1 MFIIKRNG
9 IKQEFDPTKIDKA
22 ILAAI
27 NSTSCTIP
35 NTTPSQYI
43 SVNDGDS
50 VETIQDRIETWLM
63 EVCPKAAKAFILY
76 RERHKNI
83 RDAKERAEYI
93 EHYITEND
101 NAATG
106 SEVDDNANIQNKNVA
121 TLEAEIHKSRNIE
134 ISRYRVT
141 KKLQELYRENAPNY
155 IKDLESHIIYKHDES
170 SAPAIKPYC
179 VAVSL
184 YPFLLKGTSTL
195 DKLYSSAPTNL
206 QAFCGQFNN
215 LVFLLSSQFQG
226 AVAFGE
232 FFNVFYYYCVK
243 DFGEEFW
250 KKDQDLV
257 YKTQNKQKTISDM
270 IEQAF
275 QNIVYSINQPAGN
288 RSYQSPFS
296 NISYYDSNYWH
307 ALFDEFIF
315 PDGTKPNWEGI
326 DYLQRKFMRWF
337 NKERGKTLLTFP
349 VETMALL
356 TDGRDVL
363 DQSYKDFTAEM
374 YAEGHSFFTYLSDN
388 PNGLASCCRLRNGIE
403 KNEFSFTSGL
413 TGVATGSKS
422 VITININRL
431 VQDCDK
437 CYGIKQHGGWKE
449 NTSFLRSHLTN
460 TLDRIYKYHTAY
472 NELLKDL
479 YEHNMLPVYSEGY
492 INLSQQFLTIGING
506 INEAALFLGMS
517 CSYNE
522 NYKQFCRFI
531 TEIISEENKKH
542 RTKEL
547 KFNCEFVPAE
557 GLGIKNYNWDKKD
570 GYIVPEGRNC
580 YTSYF
585 YMPDDA
591 SISVLDKFRMQGKE
605 FTELL
610 DGGVAN
616 HVNLE
621 EHLTKS
627 QYKKLIDF
635 AISEGCSYF
644 TFNIPNSQCDNCGFI
659 SKHKIIECPKCKSTK
674 ITWWTRIIGY
684 LRPIK
689 AFSKGRRIEANKR
702 VYNG

>member
-1 MFIIKRNG
+1 
-9 IKQEFDPTKIDKA
+9 
-22 ILAAI
+22 
-27 NSTSCTIP
+27 
-35 NTTPSQYI
+35 
-43 SVNDGDS
+43 
-50 VETIQDRIETWLM
+50 
-63 EVCPKAAKAFILY
+63 
-76 RERHKNI
+76 
-83 RDAKERAEYI
+83 
-93 EHYITEND
+93 
-101 NAATG
+101 
-106 SEVDDNANIQNKNVA
+106 
-121 TLEAEIHKSRNIE
+121 
-134 ISRYRVT
+134 
-141 KKLQELYRENAPNY
+141 
-155 IKDLESHIIYKHDES
+155 
-170 SAPAIKPYC
+170 
-179 VAVSL
+179 
-184 YPFLLKGTSTL
+184 
-195 DKLYSSAPTNL
+195 
-206 QAFCGQFNN
+206 
-215 LVFLLSSQFQG
+215 
-226 AVAFGE
+226 
-232 FFNVFYYYCVK
+232 
-243 DFGEEFW
+243 
-250 KKDQDLV
+250 
-257 YKTQNKQKTISDM
+257 
-270 IEQAF
+270 
-275 QNIVYSINQPAGN
+275 
-288 RSYQSPFS
+288 
-296 NISYYDSNYWH
+296 
-307 ALFDEFIF
+307 
-315 PDGTKPNWEGI
+315 
-326 DYLQRKFMRWF
+326 
-337 NKERGKTLLTFP
+337 
-349 VETMALL
+349 MALL
-356 TDGRDVL
+356 TDGKDVL

-437 CYGIKQHGGWKE
+437 CFGIKQHGGWKE
-449 NTSFLRSHLTN
+449 NTSFLKGYLTGVL
-460 TLDRIYKYHTAY
+460 TKIYKYHTAY

-479 YEHNMLPVYSEGY
+479 YNHNMLPVYSEGY

-506 INEAALFLGMS
+506 INEAALFLGIP

-522 NYKQFCRFI
+522 DYKQFCRFI

-570 GYIVPEGRNC
+570 GYVVPEGRNC

-585 YMPDDA
+585 YMPDDK

-659 SKHKIIECPKCKSTK
+659 TKHKITECPKCKSTK
-674 ITWWTRIIGY
+674 ITW
-684 LRPIK
+684 
-689 AFSKGRRIEANKR
+689 
-702 VYNG
+702 